1 MKLKK
6 GKKNNVPDRSGVRD
20 GVRRCLLPLPDRGSN
35 PRKILEEITMRFY
48 RVHLYSH
55 GEGSDGYRFFTTKAE
70 AMKAKGQ
77 FDAQSDDYRD
87 DWESLDAEIDVLD
100 ITPNKR
106 GILRA
111 LERYASHERNG

>member
-55 GEGSDGYRFFTTKAE
+55 GEGIRWIPFLHHQGRSYEGQGAVRRTK
-70 AMKAKGQ
+70 
-77 FDAQSDDYRD
+77 
-87 DWESLDAEIDVLD
+87 
-100 ITPNKR
+100 
-106 GILRA
+106 
-111 LERYASHERNG
+111 